1 MKLLAPQIYTSYGF
15 VKEDVLNGKKAL
27 DVGCGSRKLPGAIGL
42 DIVPSSAVDFVH
54 NIAQTPWPFNDNEFD
69 VVFMNHSLEHVV
81 DVLDTLSEVHR
92 ISKNGARIVIQ
103 VPHFRCLDAYVDP
116 THRHF
121 FTSRSLD
128 YFIEGENYT
137 KYNYIPARFK
147 KLGFWYGWPHKS
159 KNPLRQMIKNFTHR
173 FPDFYDM
180 YLSHLFPTECLTWEL
195 EVIKSKK

>member
-42 DIVPSSAVDFVH
+42 DIVPSPAVDFVH

-137 KYNYIPARFK
+137 KYNYIPVRFK